1 MILGPFAGIANAI
14 ASIPPLGGQV
24 GATAIAAGGGYQAYS
39 NYPWGQQVR
48 DMGVSAQLNWNLG
61 AAKLTSITAWRDN
74 TVEAGNDTD
83 YTAIDLL
90 WQPDTKLNQTDFKQ
104 FSEELRLAGKAG
116 PLNWL
121 VGGFFANETL
131 SSNQTLW
138 AGKDLD
144 LYVGGLA
151 AAAGG
156 APNPFSV
163 PPFGFPLIPTLT
175 GKPPGGTFVPGV
187 AGYSDVFHQTSK
199 SFALFSNETYTIT
212 NGLDL
217 TGGFRYTHEKKDFTA
232 SYKDTDGGAGC
243 GSLLAS
249 PGLVPIATNPL
260 LINEYKF
267 PTMIL

>member
-1 MILGPFAGIANAI
+1 
-14 ASIPPLGGQV
+14 
-24 GATAIAAGGGYQAYS
+24 
-39 NYPWGQQVR
+39 
-48 DMGVSAQLNWNLG
+48 MGVSGQLNWNLG

-90 WQPDTKLNQTDFKQ
+90 YQPDTKLNQTDFKQ

-156 APNPFSV
+156 APNPFACLHSV
-163 PPFGFPLIPTLT
+163 
-175 GKPPGGTFVPGV
+175 
-187 AGYSDVFHQTSK
+187 
-199 SFALFSNETYTIT
+199 
-212 NGLDL
+212 
-217 TGGFRYTHEKKDFTA
+217 FR
-232 SYKDTDGGAGC
+232 
-243 GSLLAS
+243 
-249 PGLVPIATNPL
+249 
-260 LINEYKF
+260 
-267 PTMIL
+267 